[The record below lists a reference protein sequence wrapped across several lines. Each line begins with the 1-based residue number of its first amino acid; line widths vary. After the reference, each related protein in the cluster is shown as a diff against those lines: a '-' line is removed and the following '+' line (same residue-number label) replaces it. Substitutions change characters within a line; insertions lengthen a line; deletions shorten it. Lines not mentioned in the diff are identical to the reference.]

1 LASLKYIRINNGAD
15 TNSAQSGNL
24 TENTDQVRIG
34 AHATGGDQPFDGVID
49 EVRISSTARSDAW
62 LNTEYNNQSDPA
74 TFFTLGPEAPA
85 TAVKL
90 LSFDATGKGSDVQ
103 VSWQTAHEIHNMG
116 FYVYRAEAKEGP
128 FKLLNEELIPGSMFN
143 TMGQHYQY
151 SSFTTTAWWTW
162 TPPAPGPRTVPSA
175 WTGTPTAC
183 PMTGRSNTGWTR
195 AWTTPCTMP
204 TVTA

>member
-116 FYVYRAEAKEGP
+116 FYVYRAEAKDGP
-128 FKLLNEELIPGSMFN
+128 FELLNEELIPGSMFN
-143 TMGQHYQY
+143 TMGKHYQY
-151 SSFTTTAWWTW
+151 MDNTTMRYQLYYYRLVDVDTSGTW
-162 TPPAPGPRTVPSA
+162 TPHGPICVD
-175 WTGTPTAC
+175 WDGD
-183 PMTGRSNTGWTR
+183 G
-195 AWTTPCTMP
+195 MP
-204 TVTA
+204 DDWERRHAR